1 MTESCPNM
9 HVTGGCGRNKNHLKK
24 HGYFSDFMETIN
36 PVNQTRRNPRNMN
49 KMTQK
54 HKTVELF
61 KTSDKILGTG
71 EGGGAARHKDR
82 RGGRQTSDEA
92 MRVRRHWNEAFKG
105 KASPEIK
112 I

>member
-82 RGGRQTSDEA
+82 
-92 MRVRRHWNEAFKG
+92 
-105 KASPEIK
+105 
-112 I
+112 